1 MSISTT
7 AIREEMRRRLI
18 DAVGIDPQNSLQ
30 IENETFD
37 NLNKPFWIAEYCLGG
52 SESSKSN
59 FRSRMASFLI
69 QYDVISAEGT
79 GTAVIDD
86 LCDKISSAFDLN
98 DPGKSCFQSDNMDA
112 VISSVSIERKNY
124 AANYAKSVLFTI
136 DLFTIPNRAVDK
148 NGIDE
153 NTAG

>member
-52 SESSKSN
+52 VENSKSR
-59 FRSRMASFLI
+59 FRSRINGFLI
-69 QYDVISAEGT
+69 QYDCICPEGQ
-79 GTAVIDD
+79 GTSGVDE
-86 LCDKISSAFDLN
+86 LCYKISKAFDLN
-98 DPGKSCFQSDNMDA
+98 DPAKSCFCIGNLD
-112 VISSVSIERKNY
+112 IKLSSVSIERKTY
-124 AANYAKSVLFTI
+124 SANYAKSVLI
-136 DLFTIPNRAVDK
+136 SLDISTIP
-148 NGIDE
+148 G
-153 NTAG
+153 AG